1 MIEMADMS
9 AKPTSIVA
17 IGVGNRMRKYLTYV
31 EQHPER
37 VRLVAVVE
45 PDQIRRKAVACKF
58 GIPDECCFETCD
70 DFFASEVEV
79 EAAFICTP
87 ENNHF
92 QPCMQALDRG
102 CHVLLEK
109 PAAQLPDQLN
119 AICEKARQVGKEV
132 CVCHVLR
139 YHPCFIKVKEL
150 VDSGKYGRIVSI
162 THTEDVGLDRMCH
175 SYVRGPMNSEKGNNP
190 MLLAKC
196 CHDIDFLLWL
206 SEAQCVSVS
215 SFGSR
220 LWFRSENAPEGSA
233 NRCVKCDLE
242 KKCPYSAIDLYW
254 RRREWISNFDV
265 PEGQTL
271 DDVLRKELKEG
282 DFGRCVYHCDNDV
295 VDNQVVTMLMDDSS
309 LITLHMDIFTQRDGR
324 TTDIK
329 MTGGEI
335 FSDGKHVRA
344 THFASR
350 ECSTFDYSAL
360 SSQPFHGGADLRL
373 VEQFLNTVRGEGK
386 AKASTTIEEAI
397 KVHRIC
403 SEAEECRRRGVT
415 RKLYSCR

>member
-1 MIEMADMS
+1 MIDKTVSS

-17 IGVGNRMRKYLTYV
+17 IGVGNRMRKYLTYL
-31 EQHPER
+31 ERHPER
-37 VRLVAVVE
+37 ARLVALVE
-45 PDQIRRKAVACKF
+45 PDEIRRKAVALKF
-58 GIPDECCFETCD
+58 GVPEECCFRTYD
-70 DFFASEVEV
+70 DFFASDVEA

-87 ENNHF
+87 ENDHF
-92 QPCMQALDRG
+92 RPCMMALERG

-109 PAAQLPDQLN
+109 PAAPTPEHLN
-119 AICEKARQVGKEV
+119 AISAKAKEVGKEV
-132 CVCHVLR
+132 CICHVLR

-150 VDSGKYGRIVSI
+150 IASGKYGRIISI

-175 SYVRGPMNSEKGNNP
+175 SYVRGTMNSEKGNNP

-206 SEAQCVSVS
+206 SEAKCVSVS
-215 SFGSR
+215 SFGSL

-233 NRCVKCDLE
+233 KRCVHCDIE
-242 KKCPYSAIDLYW
+242 EKCPYSAVDLYW
-254 RRREWISNFDV
+254 RRREWIANFDI
-265 PEGQTL
+265 PDGQTL

-282 DFGRCVYHCDNDV
+282 NFGRCVYHCDNDV
-295 VDNQVVTMLMDDSS
+295 VDNQVVTMRMDDGS

-335 FSDGKHVRA
+335 FSDGKHIRA

-350 ECSTFDYSAL
+350 ECSTFEYSSL
-360 SSQPFHGGADLRL
+360 NSNPFHGGADLRL
-373 VEQFLNTVRGEGK
+373 VEQFLNSVRNEGK
-386 AKASTTIEEAI
+386 MKASTTIDEAI
-397 KVHRIC
+397 KVHQIC
-403 SEAEECRRRGVT
+403 MEADESRRCGEM
-415 RKLYSCR
+415 RKLN

>member
-1 MIEMADMS
+1 MIDKTATS
-9 AKPTSIVA
+9 VKPTSIVA

-37 VRLVAVVE
+37 ARLVAVVE
-45 PDQIRRKAVACKF
+45 PDEIRRKAVAEKF
-58 GIPDECCFETCD
+58 EVPEDHCFNTYD
-70 DFFASEVEV
+70 DFFASDIDV

-87 ENNHF
+87 ENDHYR
-92 QPCMQALDRG
+92 PCMQALDRG

-109 PAAQLPDQLN
+109 PAAQTPEHLD
-119 AICEKARQVGKEV
+119 AISKKAREVGKEV
-132 CVCHVLR
+132 CICHVLR

-150 VDSGKYGRIVSI
+150 IASGKYGRIISI

-175 SYVRGPMNSEKGNNP
+175 SYVRGTMNSEKGNNP

-206 SEAQCVSVS
+206 SEAKCVSVS
-215 SFGSR
+215 SYGSL

-233 NRCVKCDLE
+233 SRCVHCDIE
-242 KKCPYSAIDLYW
+242 EKCPYSAVDLYW
-254 RRREWISNFDV
+254 WRREWISNFDI
-265 PEGQTL
+265 PEGKTL

-282 DFGRCVYHCDNDV
+282 NFGRCVYHCDNDV
-295 VDNQVVTMLMDDSS
+295 VDNQVVTMRMDDGS

-335 FSDGKHVRA
+335 FSDGKHIRA

-350 ECSTFDYSAL
+350 ECSTFEYSSL
-360 SSQPFHGGADLRL
+360 NSNPFHGGADLRL
-373 VEQFLNTVRGEGK
+373 VEQFLNAVRGEGK
-386 AKASTTIEEAI
+386 VKASTTIDEAI
-397 KVHRIC
+397 RVHQIC
-403 SEAEECRRRGVT
+403 LEADESRRSGEM
-415 RKLYSCR
+415 RKLN